1 MSRPRAG
8 TETTSAASAGAADY
22 QVRFRQAD
30 TPAWFS
36 WLLGLYAV
44 LLGPYL
50 VWRTVIVNWDVWF
63 GPIIYAA
70 ELYGIFMT
78 VSSLWI
84 LHKVQVPIHRPA
96 RLATR
101 HADVFIPTYNEP
113 LTVLEMTV
121 HAAKRIR
128 GVGRVLVL
136 DDGDRAEVAEMARR
150 LRADYYA
157 PENNPHAKAGNMNN
171 GLAHSTADFILC
183 LDADHVPKAKIL
195 ERTLGYFDDPRVGFV
210 QSPQCFH
217 NTGSF
222 VFRRTAKGRW
232 FEQGTFYNVIQPAK
246 NRFNSAFFVGTSAV
260 IRRTALDSIG
270 GFATGTAT
278 EDIHTSLRLHARGW
292 KSVFVPEPLAVGL
305 EAESLKE
312 FFRQRRRWAAG
323 SLGLLIRSPDS
334 PLRARGLTWQQRLNY
349 VNATMAHVLGVQ
361 KVASFLL
368 PVACVMSVAS
378 PVTINWAVASYVLLA
393 FTIFSIGLTYVFS
406 RGTYHPILTE
416 AYMMANAV
424 AHISGLWGVIRVQKK
439 FSVSRKLAP
448 KSERTWL
455 KVVLWGVV
463 GVAVAGLIRS
473 LDLLATANGPHASS
487 TMDLVIISLCL
498 IGYNLITFLWFFG
511 YLITYERRRAGE
523 LRSAAGP
530 ARPRKRGGPTPR
542 ESTLGPLRHS
552 RSSRG
557 LA

>member
-1 MSRPRAG
+1 MSWKRAA
-8 TETTSAASAGAADY
+8 TTTASAASASPAEY
-22 QVRFRQAD
+22 EVQFRRAD

-50 VWRTVIVNWDVWF
+50 VWRTIIVNWHVWF
-63 GPIIYAA
+63 GPIIYGA

-84 LHKVQVPIHRPA
+84 LHEVHVPIHRPA

-101 HADVFIPTYNEP
+101 RVDVFIPTYNEP

-121 HAAKRIR
+121 HAAKRVR

-136 DDGDRAEVAEMARR
+136 DDGNRAEVADMARR
-150 LRADYYA
+150 LRADYFA
-157 PENNPHAKAGNMNN
+157 PEHNLHAKAGNMNN
-171 GLAHSTADFILC
+171 GLAHSAAEFILC
-183 LDADHVPKAKIL
+183 LDADHVPKARIL
-195 ERTLGYFDDPRVGFV
+195 ERTVGYFDDPSVGFV

-222 VFRRTAKGRW
+222 VFRRTSKGRW

-260 IRRTALDSIG
+260 IRRSALDSIG

-323 SLGLLIRSPDS
+323 SLGLLIRSSDS
-334 PLRARGLTWQQRLNY
+334 PLRARGLSWQQRLNY
-349 VNATMAHVLGVQ
+349 VNATLAHVLGLQ
-361 KVASFLL
+361 KVVSFLL
-368 PVACVMSVAS
+368 PVACVMALAS
-378 PVTINWAVASYVLLA
+378 PVTINWVVASYVLLG
-393 FTIFSIGLTYVFS
+393 FTSVSIGLTYVFS

-416 AYMMANAV
+416 AYMMANSV
-424 AHISGLWGVIRVQKK
+424 AHISGLWGVIKVQKK

-448 KSERTWL
+448 RSERTWL
-455 KVVLWGVV
+455 KVVLWGIV

-473 LDLLATANGPHASS
+473 LDLLATANGPQTRS
-487 TMDLVIISLCL
+487 TTDLVIISLCL

-511 YLITYERRRAGE
+511 YLIVYERRRAGE
-523 LRSAAGP
+523 RRGAAGV
-530 ARPRKRGGPTPR
+530 ARARKRRWTRAQRISHAGRT
-542 ESTLGPLRHS
+542 
-552 RSSRG
+552 
-557 LA
+557 A

>member
-1 MSRPRAG
+1 M
-8 TETTSAASAGAADY
+8 
-22 QVRFRQAD
+22 
-30 TPAWFS
+30 
-36 WLLGLYAV
+36 

-50 VWRTVIVNWDVWF
+50 VWRTVIVNWHVWF

-70 ELYGIFMT
+70 ELYSIFMT

-84 LHKVQVPIHRPA
+84 LHKVHVPIHRPA
-96 RLATR
+96 RLAAR
-101 HADVFIPTYNEP
+101 HVDVFIPTYNEP

-121 HAAKRIR
+121 HAAKRVR

-136 DDGDRAEVAEMARR
+136 DDGNRAEVAQMARR
-150 LRADYYA
+150 LRADYFA
-157 PENNPHAKAGNMNN
+157 PEHNPHAKAGNMNN

-183 LDADHVPKAKIL
+183 LDADHVPKASIL
-195 ERTLGYFDDPRVGFV
+195 ERTVGYFDDPRVGFV

-222 VFRRTAKGRW
+222 VFRRTSKGRW

-260 IRRTALDSIG
+260 IRRSALDGIG

-334 PLRARGLTWQQRLNY
+334 PLRARGLSWQQRLNY
-349 VNATMAHVLGVQ
+349 VNATLAHALGLQ

-368 PVACVMSVAS
+368 PVACVMAVAS
-378 PVTINWAVASYVLLA
+378 PVTINWAVASYVLLG

-416 AYMMANAV
+416 AYMMANSA
-424 AHISGLWGVIRVQKK
+424 AHISGLWGVIKVQKK

-455 KVVLWGVV
+455 KVVLWGIV

-473 LDLLATANGPHASS
+473 LDLLATANGHRARS
-487 TMDLVIISLCL
+487 TTDLVIISLCL

-511 YLITYERRRAGE
+511 YLIVYERRRAGE
-523 LRSAAGP
+523 RRSGAGIVR
-530 ARPRKRGGPTPR
+530 ARKRRWTHARRINHAGR
-542 ESTLGPLRHS
+542 
-552 RSSRG
+552 
-557 LA
+557 AA

>member
-1 MSRPRAG
+1 MSWQRAA
-8 TETTSAASAGAADY
+8 TTTTSAASASSAGY
-22 QVRFRQAD
+22 QVQFRQAD

-36 WLLGLYAV
+36 WLLCLYAV

-50 VWRTVIVNWDVWF
+50 VWRTVIVNWNVWF
-63 GPIIYAA
+63 GPIIYGA
-70 ELYGIFMT
+70 ELYSIFMT
-78 VSSLWI
+78 ASSLWI

-96 RLATR
+96 RLAAR
-101 HADVFIPTYNEP
+101 HVDVFIPTYNEP
-113 LTVLEMTV
+113 LTVLAMTV
-121 HAAKRIR
+121 RAAKRVR

-136 DDGDRAEVAEMARR
+136 DDGDRAEVAQMARR
-150 LRADYYA
+150 LRADYFA
-157 PENNPHAKAGNMNN
+157 PEHNPHAKAGNMNN
-171 GLAHSTADFILC
+171 GLAHSTAEFILC
-183 LDADHVPKAKIL
+183 LDADHVPNAKIL
-195 ERTLGYFDDPRVGFV
+195 ERTVGYLDDPRVGFV

-222 VFRRTAKGRW
+222 VFRRTSKGRW

-260 IRRTALDSIG
+260 IRRSALDSIG

-334 PLRARGLTWQQRLNY
+334 PLRARGLSWQQRLNY
-349 VNATMAHVLGVQ
+349 VNATLAHVLGLQ

-368 PVACVMSVAS
+368 PVACVMAVAS
-378 PVTINWAVASYVLLA
+378 PVTINWVVASYVLLG

-416 AYMMANAV
+416 AYMMANSA
-424 AHISGLWGVIRVQKK
+424 AHISGLWGVIKVQKK

-455 KVVLWGVV
+455 KVVLWGAV
-463 GVAVAGLIRS
+463 GVAAAGLIRS
-473 LDLLATANGPHASS
+473 LDLLATAHGPQARS
-487 TMDLVIISLCL
+487 TMDLVIISSCL

-511 YLITYERRRAGE
+511 YLIVYERRRAGE
-523 LRSAAGP
+523 LRSAAGFAK
-530 ARPRKRGGPTPR
+530 ARRRRWTRDQRINHAGR
-542 ESTLGPLRHS
+542 
-552 RSSRG
+552 
-557 LA
+557 AA